1 MNMHGQN
8 PPAIA
13 VAAFRMLNRVAAR
26 AMPTRAETLSESIGY
41 HAYGRKLDVP
51 FNRK

>member
-1 MNMHGQN
+1 MNTN
-8 PPAIA
+8 DRKP
-13 VAAFRMLNRVAAR
+13 FRMLNKVAAR
-26 AMPTRAETLSESIGY
+26 TMPTRAEALSESIGC